1 MTGYGVRKAAQE
13 VAQVLNVPDVQ
24 ELPVKPARQKAPK
37 RDMSLTVA
45 TLMKESHTGESP
57 YLTGKGFA
65 GYTAALTPKDA
76 GNQVGRAVNRFALV
90 AMAGE
95 LATRLGITGWPEG
108 EALRA
113 TRVCLNA
120 WLKDRGHTAN
130 QEDIAALEQVRSFF
144 TANQYSRFADWHDE
158 RNRPGNMVGWRR
170 VEKGSTAQGTE
181 AVTTFYVM
189 PSGWKEI
196 CRGFDPRKVA
206 RLCADRGYLLPST
219 DGKLQTTIRPPEMNP
234 RRLYVFNSEVPG

>member
-1 MTGYGVRKAAQE
+1 YYGSPFREWLKALTADLNGLTAQ
-13 VAQVLNVPDVQ
+13 A
-24 ELPVKPARQKAPK
+24 K
-37 RDMSLTVA
+37 S
-45 TLMKESHTGESP
+45 LMKE
-57 YLTGKGFA
+57 YA
-65 GYTAALTPKDA
+65 AALTPKDA

-144 TANQYSRFADWHDE
+144 TANQYSRFADWYDE
-158 RNRPGNMVGWRR
+158 RNRSGNMVGWRR

-196 CRGFDPRKVA
+196 CRGFDPR
-206 RLCADRGYLLPST
+206 
-219 DGKLQTTIRPPEMNP
+219 
-234 RRLYVFNSEVPG
+234 

>member
-1 MTGYGVRKAAQE
+1 
-13 VAQVLNVPDVQ
+13 
-24 ELPVKPARQKAPK
+24 
-37 RDMSLTVA
+37 
-45 TLMKESHTGESP
+45 
-57 YLTGKGFA
+57 
-65 GYTAALTPKDA
+65 
-76 GNQVGRAVNRFALV
+76 
-90 AMAGE
+90 

-144 TANQYSRFADWHDE
+144 TANQYSRFADWYDE

-206 RLCADRGYLLPST
+206 RLCADR
-219 DGKLQTTIRPPEMNP
+219 
-234 RRLYVFNSEVPG
+234 

>member
-1 MTGYGVRKAAQE
+1 M
-13 VAQVLNVPDVQ
+13 
-24 ELPVKPARQKAPK
+24 
-37 RDMSLTVA
+37 
-45 TLMKESHTGESP
+45 
-57 YLTGKGFA
+57 
-65 GYTAALTPKDA
+65 
-76 GNQVGRAVNRFALV
+76 NRFALV

-196 CRGFDPRKVA
+196 CRGFEPRKVA

>member
-1 MTGYGVRKAAQE
+1 
-13 VAQVLNVPDVQ
+13 
-24 ELPVKPARQKAPK
+24 
-37 RDMSLTVA
+37 
-45 TLMKESHTGESP
+45 
-57 YLTGKGFA
+57 
-65 GYTAALTPKDA
+65 
-76 GNQVGRAVNRFALV
+76 
-90 AMAGE
+90 
-95 LATRLGITGWPEG
+95 
-108 EALRA
+108 ALRA